1 VVVEDTDEVQVL
13 VFIELV
19 VDVDVFV
26 VVKVEVDDEE
36 EVVVDA
42 EGLVCHFMGLMCLQR
57 MLLRYTFL

>member
-1 VVVEDTDEVQVL
+1 MLVRVVEVLVGVVVHTEVL

-36 EVVVDA
+36 EVVVNA
-42 EGLVCHFMGLMCLQR
+42 EGLVCHFMGLMRLRR
-57 MLLRYTFL
+57 M

>member
-1 VVVEDTDEVQVL
+1 MVVEDTDEVQVL

-26 VVKVEVDDEE
+26 VVEVDDEE

-42 EGLVCHFMGLMCLQR
+42 EGLVCHFMGLMCLRR